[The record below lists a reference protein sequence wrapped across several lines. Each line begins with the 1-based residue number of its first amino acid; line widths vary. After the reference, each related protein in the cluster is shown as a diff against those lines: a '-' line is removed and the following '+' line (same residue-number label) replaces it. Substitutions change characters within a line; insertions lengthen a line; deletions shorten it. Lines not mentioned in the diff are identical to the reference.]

1 MFLENQMP
9 RIVRVETLAER
20 SEFAFQ
26 LLHGSDAGDEK
37 LERKACAIFNY
48 RLMKS

>member
-1 MFLENQMP
+1 MP
-9 RIVRVETLAER
+9 RIVRVETLVER

-37 LERKACAIFNY
+37 LQ
-48 RLMKS
+48 

>member
-1 MFLENQMP
+1 MFFENQMP
-9 RIVRVETLAER
+9 CIVRVKTLAER

-37 LERKACAIFNY
+37 LE
-48 RLMKS
+48 